1 MSDFLKKVQAGDKL
15 EIPAAAYNAFVDAA
29 LAYKNSQ
36 INIGAGSQN
45 KMFLQGRNL
54 VKVKNVSDSA
64 VDRFG
69 VLGISNYI
77 FDPATD
83 LQMFQS
89 EAALEGTTPAASH
102 RGGGFVI
109 CAEPI
114 LSNGIGLAWAAGVC
128 ITKINVAAESHRYA
142 DVATGQTEYL
152 NSADSGPCFI
162 LKKESGQGTKWGVIR
177 FGASGASGGGGGVRR
192 AVVTANAGSGSTITC
207 NLYKEDTGEAQAT
220 GDETG
225 LTVYCMI
232 CGGSHLNQAV
242 PRLVQ
247 GCDIFVI
254 EMPYYSK
261 GTTTYRWYC
270 TTVFNASMDCS

>member
-1 MSDFLKKVQAGDKL
+1 VSDFLKKVQAGDKL
-15 EIPAAAYNAFVDAA
+15 EIPASAYNAFVDAA

-54 VKVKNVSDSA
+54 VKVKNVSGSA
-64 VDRFG
+64 VDRFS

-77 FDPATD
+77 FSPATD

-128 ITKINVAAESHRYA
+128 ITKINVAAETHKYA
-142 DVATGQTEYL
+142 DVAAGQTGYL
-152 NSADSGPCFI
+152 NSADGGPCFI
-162 LKKESGQGTKWGVIR
+162 LKKESGKGTKWGIVR
-177 FGASGASGGGGGVRR
+177 FGASCAGRIRR
-192 AVVTANAGSGSTITC
+192 AVATANAGSGSTITC
-207 NLYKEDTGEAQAT
+207 NLYNDDTGEAQSS
-220 GDETG
+220 GDEAG
-225 LTVYCMI
+225 ITVYCTI
-232 CGGSHLNQAV
+232 CGGSNLNEAV
-242 PRLVQ
+242 PRLAA
-247 GCDIFVI
+247 GSDLFVTYL
-254 EMPYYSK
+254 PYYS
-261 GTTTYRWYC
+261 GGSTSYRWYC